1 MTQSEDNFIGRW
13 SRRKKAQEKEAKIP
27 QSATEDRELAA
38 QQTAEP
44 DREAGLEVSSQQAGD
59 VESATL
65 ATTNEQLA
73 EPVAPTD
80 ADMVALDTLDAN
92 SDYAPFMSEGVSS
105 ELRKAALKKLFFSGK
120 FAARD
125 GLDDYDDDFTHFE
138 PLGDTVTSDMK
149 FHARRKEKERLA
161 KLEQERLAREA
172 QEQPVSENETSE
184 SDGAD
189 PVEAD
194 PVETPG
200 SDSSDSSDSSD
211 NSAPER
217 VESEQVPTDQ
227 VESPPTPELQ
237 QDADGVKGPSDFS
250 TDTEV
255 RHAAKKINQQEYQT
269 DPDSGKTA

>member
-27 QSATEDRELAA
+27 QPATEDRELAA
-38 QQTAEP
+38 EQTAEP
-44 DREAGLEVSSQQAGD
+44 DREAGLEGSSQQAGD
-59 VESATL
+59 VESANP

-105 ELRKAALKKLFFSGK
+105 ELRKAALKKPFFSGK

-138 PLGDTVTSDMK
+138 PLGDTITSDMK
-149 FHARRKEKERLA
+149 FHARRKEKDRLA
-161 KLEQERLAREA
+161 KLEQERLALEA
-172 QEQPVSENETSE
+172 QEQAVSETAE

-189 PVEAD
+189 PVE
-194 PVETPG
+194 TPG
-200 SDSSDSSDSSD
+200 SD

-227 VESPPTPELQ
+227 VESPPTPQLQ
-237 QDADGVKGPSDFS
+237 QDADGVKGP

-255 RHAAKKINQQEYQT
+255 QHAAKKINQQESQT
-269 DPDSGKTA
+269 DSDSGKTA

>member
-44 DREAGLEVSSQQAGD
+44 DREAGLEVSSQHAGH
-59 VESATL
+59 VESANP

-172 QEQPVSENETSE
+172 QEQSVSETAE

-194 PVETPG
+194 TVETPG
-200 SDSSDSSDSSD
+200 SDSSD
-211 NSAPER
+211 NSALER

-227 VESPPTPELQ
+227 VDSPPTPELQ
-237 QDADGVKGPSDFS
+237 QDADGVKGPSDYS
-250 TDTEV
+250 TVTEV
-255 RHAAKKINQQEYQT
+255 QRAATKINQQESQT

>member
-38 QQTAEP
+38 EQTAEP
-44 DREAGLEVSSQQAGD
+44 DRVAGLEVSSQQAGH
-59 VESATL
+59 VESANP

-138 PLGDTVTSDMK
+138 PLGDTITSDMK
-149 FHARRKEKERLA
+149 FHARRKEKDRLA
-161 KLEQERLAREA
+161 KLEQERLALEA
-172 QEQPVSENETSE
+172 QEQAVSETAE
-184 SDGAD
+184 SDG
-189 PVEAD
+189 AD

-200 SDSSDSSDSSD
+200 SDSSDI
-211 NSAPER
+211 SAPER
-217 VESEQVPTDQ
+217 VESEQVPKDQ
-227 VESPPTPELQ
+227 VESPLTPQLQ
-237 QDADGVKGPSDFS
+237 QDADGVKGP

-255 RHAAKKINQQEYQT
+255 RHAAKKINQQESQT
-269 DPDSGKTA
+269 DSDSGKTA

>member
-27 QSATEDRELAA
+27 QPATEDRELAA
-38 QQTAEP
+38 EQTAEP

-59 VESATL
+59 VESANP

-138 PLGDTVTSDMK
+138 PLGDTITSDMK
-149 FHARRKEKERLA
+149 FHARRKEKDRLA
-161 KLEQERLAREA
+161 KLEQERLALEA
-172 QEQPVSENETSE
+172 QEQPVSETAE
-184 SDGAD
+184 SDDAD

-200 SDSSDSSDSSD
+200 SD

-227 VESPPTPELQ
+227 VESPPTPQLQ
-237 QDADGVKGPSDFS
+237 QDADGVKGP

-255 RHAAKKINQQEYQT
+255 QHAAKKINQQESQT
-269 DPDSGKTA
+269 DPDSGKNA

>member
-27 QSATEDRELAA
+27 QPATEDRELAA
-38 QQTAEP
+38 EQTAEP

-59 VESATL
+59 VESANP

-73 EPVAPTD
+73 EPVAHTE
-80 ADMVALDTLDAN
+80 ANMVALDTRDAN
-92 SDYAPFMSEGVSS
+92 SVYAPFMSEGVSS

-138 PLGDTVTSDMK
+138 PLGDTITSDMK
-149 FHARRKEKERLA
+149 FHARRKEKDRLA
-161 KLEQERLAREA
+161 KLEQERLALEA
-172 QEQPVSENETSE
+172 QEQAVSETAE

-189 PVEAD
+189 PVE
-194 PVETPG
+194 TPG
-200 SDSSDSSDSSD
+200 SD

-227 VESPPTPELQ
+227 VESPPTPQLQ
-237 QDADGVKGPSDFS
+237 QDADGVKGP

-255 RHAAKKINQQEYQT
+255 QHAAKKINQQESQT
-269 DPDSGKTA
+269 DSDSGKTA